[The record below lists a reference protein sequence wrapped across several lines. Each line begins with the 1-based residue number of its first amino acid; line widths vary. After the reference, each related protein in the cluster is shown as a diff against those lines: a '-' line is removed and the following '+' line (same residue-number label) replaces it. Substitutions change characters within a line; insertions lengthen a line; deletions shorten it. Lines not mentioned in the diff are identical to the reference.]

1 MRPRVLIFNFRFDIN
16 DRKGLEIVIL
26 SALLSF
32 QDYSDEYHAKKEDP
46 SPATVPQP
54 VVTPPERTPEPREAP
69 PELPPKPKKSGAE
82 LIAAIQK
89 GELGEVIV
97 EEDGNVKDYAQYC
110 SNLLEVSTF
119 FHDSTRIII
128 LISFNKGG

>member
-1 MRPRVLIFNFRFDIN
+1 MRPRFLIFNFRFDIN